1 MDTGTAVR
9 PDTSLDSQRLLLP
22 YLVGLITLCA
32 AMQVLITI
40 TGNRIGTTATLTLAI
55 VAIYYWGYVFRYR
68 DKLRRIRFAQLVAHA
83 VTYVVVN
90 GSFQLHAAVLAM
102 INNDNLRGDDHFPID
117 SGWFGPTLAMAGF
130 WAIGFTIHALAA
142 IGQRGFES

>member
-1 MDTGTAVR
+1 
-9 PDTSLDSQRLLLP
+9 
-22 YLVGLITLCA
+22 
-32 AMQVLITI
+32 MQVLITI

-55 VAIYYWGYVFRYR
+55 VAVYYWGYVFRYR

-102 INNDNLRGDDHFPID
+102 INNDGGKAALGLSPFLLN
-117 SGWFGPTLAMAGF
+117 
-130 WAIGFTIHALAA
+130 FTCTENREL
-142 IGQRGFES
+142 SVDKSSK